1 MDHNSIIDRQ
11 TFEVCTHSEDHPN
24 VFICDKQI
32 ANAVAILNKKGYK
45 TFASC
50 GGHYRI
56 EFYEYFNE
64 DLSKLEEMKKDDRVI
79 IKNVREDSFDF
90 WWEVD
95 KTTIYILFD
104 KIYKFDTLP
113 NGFKLENSNN
123 KTDISCMIC
132 YYDENNKKKT
142 RKDVEEEI
150 EKNCKILEKWA
161 NDLPNRKER

>member
-11 TFEVCTHSEDHPN
+11 TFEVCTHAEDHPD

-32 ANAVAILNKKGYK
+32 ASVVAILNKKGYK

-50 GGHYRI
+50 GGHYKI

-64 DLSKLEEMKKDDRVI
+64 DLSKLEEMKKDSRVI

-95 KTTIYILFD
+95 KTAIYILFD
-104 KIYKFDTLP
+104 DVYKFDTLP
-113 NGFKLENSNN
+113 NGFKLENLNN

-132 YYDENNKKKT
+132 YYDEDNNKRT

-150 EKNCKILEKWA
+150 KKYCKILEKWA